1 MSTSQHATL
10 AIDGMSCGHCVASVQ
25 KALAGVA
32 GLTDAR
38 VSVGRATFAVEDAV
52 AERVTAEAVK
62 AVGQAG
68 FVATPAR

>member
-1 MSTSQHATL
+1 MTTAQHTTL

-32 GLTDAR
+32 GLADAK
-38 VSVGRATFAVEDAV
+38 VSVGSATFAVEETA